1 MLKLREIRVKKGVHQ
16 KEIAKI
22 LNISQQAVSD
32 IENGKRKINSD
43 EIVKLSLFFDVDP
56 NELLNFEEAYK
67 KYTDYL
73 ISLKEDED
81 IEQ

>member
-1 MLKLREIRVKKGVHQ
+1 MHKLRELRIKKGVHQ
-16 KEIAKI
+16 KEIAK
-22 LNISQQAVSD
+22 LLGVTQQAVSNMELNNRN
-32 IENGKRKINSD
+32 ISAE
-43 EIVKLSLFFDVDP
+43 EIIKLSLFFEVDP

-67 KYTDYL
+67 KYTEYL

>member
-1 MLKLREIRVKKGVHQ
+1 MHKLRELRISKGISQ
-16 KEIAKI
+16 DKIAK
-22 LNISQQAVSD
+22 LLGVTQQAVSSMELNNRN
-32 IENGKRKINSD
+32 ISAE
-43 EIVKLSLFFDVDP
+43 EIIKLSLFFEVDP

-67 KYTDYL
+67 KYTEYL